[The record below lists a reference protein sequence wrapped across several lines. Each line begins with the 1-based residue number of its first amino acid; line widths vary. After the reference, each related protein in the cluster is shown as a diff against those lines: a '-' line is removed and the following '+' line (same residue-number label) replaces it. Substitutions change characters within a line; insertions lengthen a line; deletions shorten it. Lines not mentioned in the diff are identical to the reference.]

1 MKKSEAIR
9 KLTVCAEQFNRNLA
23 NRNILYVFSNSGK
36 NQYFETLFLPRHYLH
51 LTGVKLLANNIK
63 SVDFYKLCLRNQ
75 LSPSVFSFHENGTTE
90 MKLSVLPQ
98 IMNIH
103 KVAKM
108 VGDYDNTKSV
118 LFTEKIVG
126 SITACIGFVRDR
138 YYYIPN
144 TTLREDIRT
153 ITKSPQKKVLAI
165 FTKRVDD
172 KQYSECSYLAKN
184 ISVDSITQSDNLNA
198 IVNLK

>member
-9 KLTVCAEQFNRNLA
+9 KLTACAEQFSNNLA
-23 NRNILYVFSNSGK
+23 NRNILYIFSDSGK
-36 NQYFETLFLPRHYLH
+36 NQYFESLFLPRHYLH
-51 LTGVKLLANNIK
+51 LTGIKLLTNNIK

-90 MKLSVLPQ
+90 MKLAVLPQ

-103 KVAKM
+103 KTAKM

-138 YYYIPN
+138 HYYLPN

-153 ITKSPQKKVLAI
+153 ITKSPQKQVLAV
-165 FTKRVDD
+165 FVKRVQDT
-172 KQYSECSYLAKN
+172 QYSECSYLAKN
-184 ISVDSITQSDNLNA
+184 ISLDFIAQSDNLKG
-198 IVNLK
+198 IVKLK